1 MMKIMSFLSNGAF
14 KKKSDFIWELA
25 ELLRGPYKKDH
36 YGDVILPLCV
46 LIRFDCVLKETKE
59 SVLEKNDELKK
70 SKIENRDP
78 ILNKISGYNFNNTS
92 KYDFQKLLADPNNIT
107 ANLMNYIAGFS
118 KNVREIFENFKFNK
132 EITALD
138 KSDLLYLIL
147 QEFNKVDLH
156 PDKVSNYQMGL
167 IFEDLIRRF
176 SENAEAGDH
185 FTPREVIR
193 LMVNILFNEDK
204 DILTQEGLITTIFDP
219 ACGTGGML
227 SVSENYIREL
237 NPDAQV
243 ELFGQDF
250 NPQSYAICK
259 SDMLIKGQDATHI
272 VFGDSL
278 KKSEDGH
285 KGRSFRY
292 MLANPPFGVQWK
304 KQQKEVKEEHEKE
317 GFNGRFG
324 AGLPK
329 ISDGSLL
336 FLLHMIS
343 KMKNN
348 DKGSRIA
355 IIFNA
360 SPSFTGNA
368 GSGES
373 EIRKYIIE
381 NDLLEGIIAL
391 PEQMFYNT
399 GIFTYIW
406 ILTNRKNED
415 SKNAPIRKGKVQ
427 LVNSVDFYEK
437 MKKSLGNKRNYISK
451 EQITEITKIYGEFKE
466 NEFCKIFYN
475 KDFGY
480 RKITVERPLRLNFK
494 ITQERIKK
502 IQNENGFQ
510 NLVKSRKKGEV
521 GKREVKEGRR
531 IQDQI
536 VNILRNQKNPNR
548 VDLTAF
554 LNDNKKVGD
563 KIFNNIYKNREEFIR
578 DLKALFKTSGLE
590 INSSLF
596 KVVVKGLSE
605 KDETADIC
613 IDSQGYPE
621 PDTDLRD
628 YENVPLKEDIKEY
641 FKSEVKPYV
650 PDAWIDESRTKIGY
664 ELPLTRYFYKFK
676 LLRQSKEIMEDIK
689 NLGKEIQNNLEKM
702 MSD

>member
-1 MMKIMSFLSNGAF
+1 MKIMSFLSNGAS
-14 KKKSDFIWELA
+14 KEKSDFIWELA

-46 LIRFDCVLKETKE
+46 LRRFDCVLKETKE
-59 SVLEKNDELKK
+59 AVLEKNDELKK

-92 KYDFQKLLADPNNIT
+92 KYDFLKLLADPNNII
-107 ANLMNYIAGFS
+107 ANLRNYIAGFS

-156 PDKVSNYQMGL
+156 PDKVFNYQMGL

-259 SDMLIKGQDATHI
+259 SDMLIKGQDAAHI

-348 DKGSRIA
+348 DEGSRIA

-415 SKNAPIRKGKVQ
+415 SKNGPIRKGKVQ
-427 LVNSVDFYEK
+427 LVNTVDFYEK
-437 MKKSLGNKRNYISK
+437 MKKSLGNKRNYISEEK
-451 EQITEITKIYGEFKE
+451 ITEITKIYGEFKE
-466 NEFCKIFYN
+466 NECCKIFYN

-510 NLVKSRKKGEV
+510 NLVKLRKKGEA
-521 GKREVKEGRR
+521 GKREVEEGRR
-531 IQDQI
+531 IQEEI

-563 KIFNNIYKNREEFIR
+563 KIFNNIYKNREEFIG

-596 KVVVKGLSE
+596 KVVVKSISE

-613 IDSQGYPE
+613 VDSQGNPE
-621 PDTDLRD
+621 SDTDLRD

-641 FKSEVKPYV
+641 FKREVKPYV

-664 ELPLTRYFYKFK
+664 EIPLTRYFYKFK

-689 NLGKEIQNNLEKM
+689 NLEKEIQNNLEKM